1 MIRGATTIRTTRPI
15 PNPFKEM
22 KMRRPT
28 PFLAILLALALTLQP
43 LAAPEAAAQEAEAD
57 RLDLVIAD
65 GRILDGTGNPWFE
78 ADVGVRDGRIVAVG
92 DLSDRPADRVLDAE
106 GKWVTPGF
114 IDLHS
119 HAGDPGR
126 DDDRGLTSP
135 DRARRA
141 APNLVAQGVTTVV
154 VNQDGRS
161 PWPIREQRQL
171 MEERGI
177 GPNAALLVGHGAVRS
192 RVMEDDV
199 RRPATAEET
208 EEMAALVRQAMEEG
222 AHGLSAAHEYSP
234 MRWATTDEIVAL
246 VEQVKPYGG
255 VYVVHERSS
264 GAEPMWWWPSRHDPG
279 PPTMLDAVGET
290 IEVAERTGVPSV
302 QTHIKAR
309 GADFWGS
316 SHAMVLQ
323 IERARERGVPI
334 WADQYPYNTTGSDGR
349 TVLIPPLVR
358 EAARAAVEDAGEAGE
373 TGGAEEAADVEDAE
387 DPEPDY
393 AAALGRLMEDPDT
406 AALIRRD
413 VRHEMD
419 RRGGPGNLLIL
430 DHPDEDQVGRTL
442 RELAEED
449 GIDPVEAAI
458 RLQLE
463 GDPNQAGGARLR
475 GFSLSEYDVE
485 TFAAR
490 PWVATASD
498 AGIAL
503 PEDGFVHPRYY
514 GTFPRKLRRYAMEEE
529 VLSVE
534 DAVRSMTSL
543 PARILGLRDRGL
555 IHEGHHADL
564 VVMDPERIH
573 DRATA
578 LEPHQYPDGVE
589 AVLVGG
595 TFVVDGGE
603 RTGALPGRVITP

>member
-1 MIRGATTIRTTRPI
+1 
-15 PNPFKEM
+15 
-22 KMRRPT
+22 MRLPT
-28 PFLAILLALALTLQP
+28 PLPAILLALTLSLGP
-43 LAAPEAAAQEAEAD
+43 LLVVPGAAVAAQEPEAD

-65 GRILDGTGNPWFE
+65 GRILDGTGNPWFR
-78 ADVGVRDGRIVAVG
+78 ADVGVRGGRIVAVG
-92 DLSDRPADRVLDAE
+92 DLDGRPADRVLDARD
-106 GKWVTPGF
+106 KWVTPGF

-119 HAGDPGR
+119 HAGDRG
-126 DDDRGLTSP
+126 DDEDRGLTSP

-141 APNLVAQGVTTVV
+141 APNLVAQGATTVV

-161 PWPIREQRQL
+161 PWPIREQRGL

-177 GPNAALLVGHGAVRS
+177 GPNAILLVGHGAVRS
-192 RVMEDDV
+192 RVMDDDV
-199 RRPATAEET
+199 RRPATDEEIG
-208 EEMAALVRQAMEEG
+208 EMAALVRQAMEEG

-246 VEQVKPYGG
+246 VDQVEPYGG

-316 SHAMVLQ
+316 SHAIVLQ
-323 IERARERGVPI
+323 IERARERGVPV

-358 EAARAAVEDAGEAGE
+358 EAARAQVEDEGEAGEAGDAGEA
-373 TGGAEEAADVEDAE
+373 ADAEDAE
-387 DPEPDY
+387 DPEDAEPDY
-393 AAALGRLMEDPDT
+393 AAALRRLMEDPDT

-442 RELAEED
+442 RELAEEA

-463 GDPNQAGGARLR
+463 GDPNQPGGARLR

-514 GTFPRKLRRYAMEEE
+514 GTFPRKIRRYAMEEE

-543 PARILGLRDRGL
+543 PARILGLEDRGL
-555 IHEGHHADL
+555 IHQGYHADL
-564 VVMDPERIH
+564 VVMDPERLR

-578 LEPHQYPDGVE
+578 LEPHQYPEGVE

-595 TFVVDGGE
+595 TFVVEGGE
-603 RTGALPGRVITP
+603 RTGELPGRVITP

>member
-1 MIRGATTIRTTRPI
+1 
-15 PNPFKEM
+15 
-22 KMRRPT
+22 MRRPT
-28 PFLAILLALALTLQP
+28 PFPAILLALALSLQP
-43 LAAPEAAAQEAEAD
+43 LAAPEAAAQEPEAD

-65 GRILDGTGNPWFE
+65 GRILDGTGNPWFR

-92 DLSDRPADRVLDAE
+92 DLDGRPADRVLDAR

-141 APNLVAQGVTTVV
+141 APNLVAQGATTVV

-177 GPNAALLVGHGAVRS
+177 GPNALLLVGHGAVRS

-199 RRPATAEET
+199 RRPATEEET

-234 MRWATTDEIVAL
+234 MRWATTDEIIAL

-255 VYVVHERSS
+255 TYVVHERSS
-264 GAEPMWWWPSRHDPG
+264 GAEPMWWWPSQDDPG

-290 IEVAERTGVPSV
+290 IEVAESTGVPSV

-349 TVLIPPLVR
+349 TVLIPPMVR
-358 EAARAAVEDAGEAGE
+358 EAARAAVEDEGEAGE
-373 TGGAEEAADVEDAE
+373 ADEAADAEGAEDAE
-387 DPEPDY
+387 DSEDPDPDY
-393 AAALGRLMEDPDT
+393 AAALQRLMEDPDT

-442 RELAEED
+442 RELAEEA

-514 GTFPRKLRRYAMEEE
+514 GTFPRKIRRYAMEKE

-543 PARILGLRDRGL
+543 PARILGLEDRGL

-564 VVMDPERIH
+564 VVIDPERIR

-578 LEPHQYPDGVE
+578 LEPHQYPEGVE